1 MFFLVLAVKM
11 NQFFD
16 IGITSSL
23 KFLLVAKAHKNLQ
36 NHIFIP
42 CTYQTLLKI
51 QKDAVYIFYE
61 TCSSD
66 QQILLSKTSV
76 KTQQTYIGHLILWWL
91 LQTNLAKGWIFQNWK
106 HIAFTLRS
114 NSSLVIKN
122 VLCCNSTF
130 EFDSRNCGAVVESLS
145 RGWWRTTGRL
155 FCAIFWN

>member
-66 QQILLSKTSV
+66 QQILLSKTSI
-76 KTQQTYIGHLILWWL
+76 KTQQTYIVSI
-91 LQTNLAKGWIFQNWK
+91 NIMSF
-106 HIAFTLRS
+106 FDFM
-114 NSSLVIKN
+114 VIITDKFSEGLN
-122 VLCCNSTF
+122 FSELETYTIHSRFKFFVGNKKCSVL
-130 EFDSRNCGAVVESLS
+130 
-145 RGWWRTTGRL
+145 
-155 FCAIFWN
+155 